1 MSSRLGMNQT
11 LASQTTASGSLRK
24 RPAARGAP
32 KRSGDCWDSVSI
44 VSEQA
49 RHNAAGGRVQCNY
62 CSYTAPRRTS
72 AAPCAFG
79 ITCAA
84 RARTGES
91 EEFIQVKERLLA
103 QRDTFEVKKAKRTA
117 EAGRTELEPGRL
129 ELELVGEYDLE
140 ACGLRGRLDRARH
153 DPFAIG

>member
-62 CSYTAPRRTS
+62 CSKTYVGGAVRIRDHL
-72 AAPCAFG
+72 CG
-79 ITCAA
+79 TC
-84 RARTGES
+84 THG
-91 EEFIQVKERLLA
+91 
-103 QRDTFEVKKAKRTA
+103 
-117 EAGRTELEPGRL
+117 
-129 ELELVGEYDLE
+129 
-140 ACGLRGRLDRARH
+140 
-153 DPFAIG
+153 